1 MRQHSSAALPLI
13 GWADVEWTGR
23 TIRLPRAGME
33 IDFGGIGKEYAA
45 DRMAT
50 ICVEHGVAHGLV
62 NLGGDVRA
70 IGAQSN
76 GAPWRV
82 GIKHPREAGKTIAS
96 VELVDGAVATSGDYE
111 RFFEIGGRRYCHIL
125 DPRTGMPV
133 AHWQSVSVV
142 APLCIVAGSCSTMAM
157 LMEAGGE
164 AFLAQQGLSYIAVA
178 PDGTLRRSAE

>member
-1 MRQHSSAALPLI
+1 LIGKKNSPEAGAQLHEPFSRISAPRALP
-13 GWADVEWTGR
+13 VVPENS
-23 TIRLPRAGME
+23 IR
-33 IDFGGIGKEYAA
+33 
-45 DRMAT
+45 
-50 ICVEHGVAHGLV
+50 
-62 NLGGDVRA
+62 DVRA

-82 GIKHPREAGKTIAS
+82 GIRHPREDGRTIAS

-125 DPRTGMPV
+125 DPRSGMPV

-157 LMEAGGE
+157 LMGAAGA

-178 PDGTLRRSAE
+178 PDGSLRRPETSAP